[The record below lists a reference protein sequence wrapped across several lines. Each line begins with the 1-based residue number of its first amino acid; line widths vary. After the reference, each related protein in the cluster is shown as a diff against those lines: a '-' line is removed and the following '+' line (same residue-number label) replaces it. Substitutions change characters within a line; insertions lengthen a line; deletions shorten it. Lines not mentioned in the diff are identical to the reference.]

1 MNQSDRIGIRR
12 RLSYAAAAMAAMAAM
27 ALAVP
32 SVTFAAAKVQA
43 RAAAGTPLGAG
54 RITVPLDAKARA
66 ALGLSKLAD
75 YEFISA
81 LRLTEADGRV
91 LYPVF
96 ADGAVAMI
104 EEAGDEPPDEV
115 NVDFLFKGSAPLA
128 LTFTDPWGRSHKV
141 KITPKADRGVHAS
154 LLADWW
160 DVFCTRGEELA
171 EADLYPPQ
179 MDNYVLAM
187 MSRRLKLR
195 MPALP
200 YRWTGQPTL
209 DRMFGLLLGAES
221 VRIAMQK
228 ETLLRNADAA
238 EKPDQP
244 LPKGAAIPPVELPP
258 MTGEPGIEPMAMR
271 VPLECFYIRCG
282 SFANFRWLRGTID
295 KWGGSIRNLVSVR
308 GVDYGLAARIERQ
321 LALKESV
328 LSKVLGG
335 ALVSDVAVIGT
346 DTFLREGAAIGIIFE
361 ARNNM
366 LLGAQLKRLR
376 TGIAESIP
384 DAAVRAVVVGG
395 RNVSLLS
402 TPDNSVRSFYAVDGN
417 YHLVTTSRKIVA
429 RFLETG
435 KKTSASLGASA
446 EFRYGRWKVPISRD
460 DTLFVYLSDP
470 FFHNLISPRYR
481 VEMTRRTR
489 ALGDIELVH
498 LATLAARAEGAPATT
513 IKQLI
518 AGGFLPTGFSTR
530 IDSSRAVLRKGR
542 IIDSLRGARGT
553 FLPVPDVEISGVTTS
568 EAQAYRQFARLY
580 RGQWEKMDPVI
591 IALKRSDGQGEN
603 EGIEHIVADIIITPY
618 ARERYRQIA
627 AYLRQTSKQALVPI
641 TGDIASLDVVLADG
655 REVKDV
661 RRMFAG
667 IRDFVIPFTVKAGA
681 VVPANDWYDSSAW
694 GYIGEMPNLKNLKY
708 LFGDRMWKQKDAD
721 GYCTSGSY
729 WGRLS
734 DDFAVWANN
743 KPTLEWV
750 TPQLKLKNAQRQ
762 AHLRLRIADLS
773 QRRISRTIRAYG
785 YMRARGVSAANV
797 FHMNAVCSQFR
808 LPAAKGRTAAEL
820 ILGARLTCPLGGK
833 YVLTD
838 GASARWRSTAWPGDR
853 LADVSSVPKD
863 YRFALLRWFRGLS
876 LEFTLGRTTLQ
887 ARLELDLDPSG
898 IAAPRRGKSP

>member
-1 MNQSDRIGIRR
+1 MNQADRIGIRR
-12 RLSYAAAAMAAMAAM
+12 WSLLAAGM
-27 ALAVP
+27 ALAVA
-32 SVTFAAAKVQA
+32 SAVFAAGKIEA
-43 RAAAGTPLGAG
+43 RAAAGKPLGAG

-115 NVDFLFKGSAPLA
+115 NVDFLFKGSAPLN

-141 KITPKADRGVHAS
+141 KVTPKADKDAHAT
-154 LLADWW
+154 LLGDWW

-179 MDNYVLAM
+179 MDNYLLAT

-195 MPALP
+195 MPSLP
-200 YRWTGQPTL
+200 YRWTGQPAI

-228 ETLLRNADAA
+228 ETLLRNADAI

-244 LPKGAAIPPVELPP
+244 LPKGATIPPVKLPP
-258 MTGEPGIEPMAMR
+258 MTGVPIIEPMAMR

-308 GVDYGLAARIERQ
+308 GVDYGLAARLERQ

-335 ALVSDVAVIGT
+335 ALISDVAVIGT

-361 ARNNM
+361 ARNTM
-366 LLGAQLKRLR
+366 LLGAQFKRLR
-376 TGIAESIP
+376 AGIAESNP
-384 DAAVRAVVVGG
+384 AAAVRTVAIGG

-402 TPDNSVRSFYAVDGN
+402 TPDNAVRSFYAVDGN
-417 YHLVTTSRKIVA
+417 FHLVTTSRKIVA

-435 KKTSASLGASA
+435 KNKTTALGASA
-446 EFRYGRWKVPISRD
+446 EFRYGRWKVPLSRD

-470 FFHNLISPRYR
+470 FFHNLISPSYR

-489 ALGDIELVH
+489 ALGDIELIH
-498 LATLAARAEGAPATT
+498 LARLAARAEGAPGTT

-518 AGGFLPTGFSTR
+518 AGGFLPAGFTRR
-530 IDSSRAVLRKGR
+530 IDSSHAVLEKGR
-542 IIDSLRGARGT
+542 IVDSLRGARGT
-553 FLPVPDVEISGVTTS
+553 FLPVPDVEITGVTES
-568 EAQAYRQFARLY
+568 EAHAYNRFARMY

-591 IALKRSDGQGEN
+591 IALKRSDGKGEDK
-603 EGIEHIVADIIITPY
+603 GIEHIVADILITPY
-618 ARERYRQIA
+618 ARERYRQIS
-627 AYLRQTSKQALVPI
+627 AYLRQTSKRALVPI
-641 TGDIASLDVVLADG
+641 TGDIASLDVFLADG
-655 REVKDV
+655 REEKDV

-667 IRDFVIPFTVKAGA
+667 IRDFAIPFTVKAGA
-681 VVPANDWYDSSAW
+681 VVPSNDWYDSSAW
-694 GYIGEMPNLKNLKY
+694 GYVGEMPNLKNLKY
-708 LFGDRMWKQKDAD
+708 LFGDHMWKQKDKD

-734 DDFAVWANN
+734 DDFAIWANN
-743 KPTLEWV
+743 KMTLEWV
-750 TPQLKLKNAQRQ
+750 TPQLKLKDTPRAAQ
-762 AHLRLRIADLS
+762 LRLRIADLS
-773 QRRISRTIRAYG
+773 YRRIAKTIRAYG
-785 YMRARGVSAANV
+785 YTRARGVSAANV
-797 FHMNAVCSQFR
+797 FYIDAVCSQFR
-808 LPAAKGRTAAEL
+808 LPAAQGRAAVER
-820 ILGARLTCPLGGK
+820 ILGASLTCPLGGK
-833 YVLTD
+833 YVLAD
-838 GASARWRSTAWPGDR
+838 GASARWRSTAWTAGR
-853 LADVSSVPKD
+853 LAEVSSVPKD

-876 LEFTLGRTTLQ
+876 LEFTLDRTTLQ
-887 ARLELDLDPSG
+887 ARVELDLDPSG
-898 IAAPRRGKSP
+898 LAAPRRGKSR